1 MNGTPPTRRGL
12 STAIERWAGL
22 GPYYAMFP
30 VGFAF
35 NVVQTYASRG
45 DAVLDPF
52 AGRAS
57 SVYAAAA
64 SGRTGYGIEINPVG
78 WLYGRVKLKPASKQR
93 VLARIN
99 EIADIARDVDDPT
112 LDALPSFFR
121 ACYAPGVLRYLVTCR
136 RELRWQN
143 SIVDGTAMALLLV
156 YLHGKAGQALS
167 NQMRQGKAMSPDYSV
182 AWWATKGYE
191 PPELDPV
198 AFLTPRIEWR
208 YAKGTPDLE
217 DGAVVLGDS
226 TVALEQMRRSV
237 AQRNRP
243 RFKLLFTS
251 PPYFSITNYHYDQ
264 WLRLWMLGGP
274 SHPTKKGVGPW
285 RGKFEAKDAYQTLL
299 DTVFSGCVPLMQES
313 AIVYV
318 RADAR
323 PFTLGAILSS
333 LRKAFPEKTVEIVR
347 RPFGQSTQTALFGDT
362 SPKPGEMD
370 IILRPTTHSTCRQGL

>member
-1 MNGTPPTRRGL
+1 MNATPRARRGL

-30 VGFAF
+30 VDFAF
-35 NVVQTYASRG
+35 DVVRTYSGLG

-78 WLYGRVKLKPASKQR
+78 WLYGRVKLHPASKQR
-93 VLARIN
+93 VLVRIK
-99 EIADIARDVDDPT
+99 EIADIAQDVDDPT
-112 LDALPSFFR
+112 LDALPPFFR
-121 ACYAPGVLRYLVTCR
+121 ACYAPNVLQYLVTCR
-136 RELRWQN
+136 RELRWRN
-143 SIVDGTAMALLLV
+143 SIIDGTAMALLLV

-167 NQMRQGKAMSPDYSV
+167 NQMRQGKAMSPDYSI

-191 PPELDPV
+191 PPKLDPV

-217 DGAVVLGDS
+217 TGNVILGDS
-226 TVALEQMRRSV
+226 TVALRRMRRPV
-237 AQRNRP
+237 AQCERP

-251 PPYFSITNYHYDQ
+251 PPYFSVTNYHYDQ

-274 SHPTKKGVGPW
+274 SHPTKKGGGPW
-285 RGKFEAKDAYQTLL
+285 RGKFEAKAAYQTLL
-299 DTVFSGCVPLMQES
+299 DTVFLGCAPLMHKS

-323 PFTLGAILSS
+323 LFTFGAVLSS
-333 LRKAFPEKTVEIVR
+333 LHKAFPEKSVEIVR
-347 RPFGQSTQTALFGDT
+347 RPFGRSTQTSLFGDT

-370 IILRPTTHSTCRQGL
+370 IILRPSAR